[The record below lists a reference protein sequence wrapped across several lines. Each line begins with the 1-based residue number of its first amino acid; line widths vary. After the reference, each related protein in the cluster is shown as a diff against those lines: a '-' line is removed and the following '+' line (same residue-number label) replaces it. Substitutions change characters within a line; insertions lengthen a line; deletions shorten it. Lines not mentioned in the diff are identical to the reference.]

1 MRDAR
6 HRRVAALATLAAALA
21 ALAGCA
27 TVARE
32 DRAWFETDGKV
43 AAVPLGCAKREPLA
57 GAPGALPVGRSLTL
71 VSWNIHK
78 NADPGWQ
85 ADLGRFAAASDLLLL
100 QEANLSIALRAELAR
115 TRRYW
120 VHADAWA
127 YDDVANGVLVAS
139 SAAPFEACVQR
150 VREPLITL
158 PKSVLIAWYR
168 IEGRADSLAV
178 ANVHAIN
185 FTIELG
191 AYNDQLEAVRTVL
204 ASHRGPLILAGDFN
218 TWSAVRM
225 ASVRSLADKLGLTEV
240 PASLGE
246 RSRFFGKHLDY
257 LYTRGFDVEDAW
269 IDGVTSSDH
278 APIVA
283 TMRFSPP

>member
-1 MRDAR
+1 MPDAR
-6 HRRVAALATLAAALA
+6 RFRSAVRAALALALG

-27 TVARE
+27 TVNAV

-57 GAPGALPVGRSLTL
+57 VKPGALPTTRSLTL

-78 NADPGWQ
+78 NADAGWQ
-85 ADLGRFAAASDLLLL
+85 ADLARFAAASDLLLL
-100 QEANLSIALRAELAR
+100 QEANLSVELRAELGR
-115 TRRYW
+115 SHRYW

-127 YDDVANGVLVAS
+127 RDDVANGVLVAS
-139 SAAPFEACVQR
+139 SAAPYEACVQR

-168 IEGRADSLAV
+168 IEGRTESLAV

-185 FTIELG
+185 FTLELG
-191 AYNDQLEAVRTVL
+191 AYNDQLGAIAAVL

-218 TWSAVRM
+218 TWSLVRLE
-225 ASVRSLADKLGLTEV
+225 SVRGLARELGLTEV

-246 RSRFFGKHLDY
+246 RSRFLGMPADY
-257 LYTRGFDVEDAW
+257 LYTRGIDVEDAW
-269 IDGVTSSDH
+269 IDEVASSDH